1 MAQKRTV
8 PFFAWSLL
16 ESVGL
21 TEIQMQSEAT
31 GDNKHLDELNPPEG
45 VGLATSYICCC
56 SLGLQRFV
64 NLMVIIWITCL
75 C

>member
-1 MAQKRTV
+1 
-8 PFFAWSLL
+8 
-16 ESVGL
+16 
-21 TEIQMQSEAT
+21 MQSEAT
-31 GDNKHLDELNPPEG
+31 GDNKQLDELNPPEG
-45 VGLATSYICCC
+45 VGLHLCSSVSLATSYICCC